1 MLLKT
6 LKNVYD
12 NSNFYKEARIVSF
25 IDRLLVCIQTKLKSH
40 CSMGLALLSGSTGN
54 GSKMLQTIDEA
65 QLILK
70 KFNENFFIR
79 ELIAESKEK
88 KSEAIT
94 EEQKQMD

>member
-1 MLLKT
+1 
-6 LKNVYD
+6 
-12 NSNFYKEARIVSF
+12 
-25 IDRLLVCIQTKLKSH
+25 
-40 CSMGLALLSGSTGN
+40 
-54 GSKMLQTIDEA
+54 MLQTIDEA